1 MSDFRMTANWVVSD
15 DMDAILRSTT
25 ASLSID
31 VDGICLTQNVNGW
44 TGSVQD
50 TIIVST
56 YPLARWFAYYWWR
69 LEEELLVVDDRRP
82 DYDWRVAHELGA
94 ANHGYV
100 WPKILF
106 ASDGEYINIW
116 SDVIPTP
123 LQSVNYIGKLDA
135 VKSVAIDA
143 FQRQAE
149 ALIEAT
155 IQRVSE
161 MDADLPELWK
171 IVCGER
177 SDTVASNARRLEALF
192 GYDPEECPKALLD
205 QALQFQESAG
215 STSIKEIVPF
225 ISMSKGLPQHL
236 QSAKGIEFRPQV
248 RQSQLKAGVSG
259 AFPWQ
264 KGIGAAQQLRR
275 LCDVGD
281 GPVDNDRLLGLL
293 GMASDGISRYSWYS
307 TEIPVSVG
315 RNRPDGSWSFAPR
328 ARNFET
334 GRRFELARLLGDLLL
349 YGDEAK
355 EWLVTSDCK
364 SSRQKSQRAFAGE
377 FLCPIASL
385 TDYLNGDYSEERC
398 EMAAKT
404 FNVSP
409 LTINTILLNNGAIE
423 RDNAVFP
430 YSVHG

>member
-177 SDTVASNARRLEALF
+177 SDTVASNARRLEA
-192 GYDPEECPKALLD
+192 
-205 QALQFQESAG
+205 
-215 STSIKEIVPF
+215 
-225 ISMSKGLPQHL
+225 
-236 QSAKGIEFRPQV
+236 
-248 RQSQLKAGVSG
+248 
-259 AFPWQ
+259 
-264 KGIGAAQQLRR
+264 
-275 LCDVGD
+275 
-281 GPVDNDRLLGLL
+281 
-293 GMASDGISRYSWYS
+293 
-307 TEIPVSVG
+307 
-315 RNRPDGSWSFAPR
+315 
-328 ARNFET
+328 
-334 GRRFELARLLGDLLL
+334 
-349 YGDEAK
+349 
-355 EWLVTSDCK
+355 
-364 SSRQKSQRAFAGE
+364 
-377 FLCPIASL
+377 
-385 TDYLNGDYSEERC
+385 
-398 EMAAKT
+398 
-404 FNVSP
+404 
-409 LTINTILLNNGAIE
+409 
-423 RDNAVFP
+423 
-430 YSVHG
+430 